1 MGAVCSACIA
11 PKDADPSEP
20 GAAGKYEVGHLTPRE
35 KQVLCA
41 IENSPPLL
49 ELRDAFHDA
58 DVAAAGCLIPERG
71 VALVLASLGETHE
84 PNALESQHPRFR
96 RLAKWLELDGE
107 ASDRTVTQEDLLV
120 RLARFAAR
128 SKTPNAGSVTDA
140 LDEDMFRDMA
150 PLLDAAAS
158 AAERLANEGLSA
170 FDVRAPPAREG
181 GSGNSGGSQTR
192 DVEWPPLTKADL
204 EQFEKKF
211 TALDVNGDGT
221 LDPEEL
227 VNVLR
232 DHIAAMSKLY
242 GRELAD
248 DELGDI
254 WDLADEDGGGDI
266 DPKEF
271 VLMMYLIRCTSDDI
285 VIPKSRKEFPPGQFP
300 PMAEESPEKETAPAA
315 AVAAAAAEK
324 ETREASRPTAAV
336 AEKRPATPS
345 PASEPETA
353 AARAAK
359 DRLERVMAKSKMPSA
374 KYLRSIP
381 SLKEKGAGQDTFDG
395 GEFDAEY
402 KLSSP
407 TASSKDLGVEK
418 HDALSS
424 PGPSGDFGDVAANV
438 KAARERAEA
447 EVAKQGKK
455 K

>member
-11 PKDADPSEP
+11 PKDADPSQP
-20 GAAGKYEVGHLTPRE
+20 GAAAKYEVANLTPRE
-35 KQVLCA
+35 KQVLRE
-41 IENSPPLL
+41 IERFPELL

-58 DVAAAGCLIPERG
+58 DVTNAGCLIPERG
-71 VALVLASLGETHE
+71 VALVLASIGETHE
-84 PNALESQHPRFR
+84 PNALEAHTPRFR
-96 RLAKWLELDGE
+96 RLATRLDLDDHDSTG
-107 ASDRTVTQEDLLV
+107 SSTLTQEDLLV

-254 WDLADEDGGGDI
+254 CRPGGVCPVLRTRLRVRVKRRVGGGKNLEI
-266 DPKEF
+266 SGVPVPRPIHLQAVE
-271 VLMMYLIRCTSDDI
+271 SD
-285 VIPKSRKEFPPGQFP
+285 
-300 PMAEESPEKETAPAA
+300 
-315 AVAAAAAEK
+315 
-324 ETREASRPTAAV
+324 
-336 AEKRPATPS
+336 
-345 PASEPETA
+345 
-353 AARAAK
+353 
-359 DRLERVMAKSKMPSA
+359 
-374 KYLRSIP
+374 
-381 SLKEKGAGQDTFDG
+381 
-395 GEFDAEY
+395 
-402 KLSSP
+402 
-407 TASSKDLGVEK
+407 
-418 HDALSS
+418 H
-424 PGPSGDFGDVAANV
+424 
-438 KAARERAEA
+438 
-447 EVAKQGKK
+447 
-455 K
+455 